1 MSAAIVQVTVE
12 TRDKHEAHIGR
23 TLGAHGPHREKAM
36 SEGIAVHAGYSHIG
50 EDHGDSGFLFHDIER
65 LVP

>member
-1 MSAAIVQVTVE
+1 M
-12 TRDKHEAHIGR
+12 RR